1 MISIYKIIVVRDKKL
16 KERWNILQKKI
27 SYQFNNGE
35 LIDLDGIIY
44 LVGIQELGFT
54 KRKFKKDEKLN
65 LMHIG
70 VSKLLSQY
78 GYYEFHFYD
87 EDGWPHY
94 IVKDQLPNLTSG
106 EQKLLMKQAIVNY
119 FLEQGYIS

>member
-1 MISIYKIIVVRDKKL
+1 MVRDKKL

-94 IVKDQLPNLTSG
+94 IVKDQLPNLTPG
-106 EQKLLMKQAIVNY
+106 EQRLLMKQAIVNY